1 MSFCPTK
8 SHLPSGGIEN
18 SQLVFFMSNPKKLTG
33 RPALKEGKRTKKIGA
48 RFTQAEYDQIL
59 ALEKQLGVS
68 ETDLVRMRLL
78 NDSAKYVVNAKD
90 FIAEIDQLGAE
101 MARVGNNI
109 NQLARHANTLKL
121 AGGLQP
127 MVAIRFNELFE
138 QYLTIQQSVEATLRK
153 IIRAMGK

>member
-8 SHLPSGGIEN
+8 SHLPSREELKTRN
-18 SQLVFFMSNPKKLTG
+18 SFFMSNSKKLTG

-59 ALEKQLGVS
+59 ALEKQLGIS
-68 ETDLVRMRLL
+68 ETNLVRMRLL

-90 FIAEIDQLGAE
+90 FIVEIDRLGAE
-101 MARVGNNI
+101 MARAGNNI

-121 AGGLQP
+121 AGALQP
-127 MVAIRFNELFE
+127 AIAIRFNELFE
-138 QYLTIQQSVEATLRK
+138 HYLTIQQSVEATLRK